1 MEGRRALEEE
11 ERSIA
16 DDLGNAAAAAE
27 HIVDIVAEED
37 IADTVAAGIAV
48 GAVAGPARSCL
59 RIHS

>member
-11 ERSIA
+11 RSIA
-16 DDLGNAAAAAE
+16 DDLENAVAAGG
-27 HIVDIVAEED
+27 HIAGIVAEED

-48 GAVAGPARSCL
+48 GVVAGPARSCL